1 MEIMMDVVS
10 AYAPQVQCEMEDKDF
25 RSELGEVMERVPR
38 EIKEWWLEQTSMGM
52 WVRGMNR

>member
-1 MEIMMDVVS
+1 MDVVS

-38 EIKEWWLEQTSMGM
+38 
-52 WVRGMNR
+52 VRKNGGWSRLPWACGLGE